1 MYMKTH
7 YQSQQDSGLAMICGR
22 LKLWFQYHSFSV
34 KMFLGH
40 YQVLTTISLQLKCTL
55 QENQKI
61 QTNQLV
67 YELHEKKHPH
77 YLHIY
82 CRQIKSDAP

>member
-1 MYMKTH
+1 
-7 YQSQQDSGLAMICGR
+7 MISLSKIR
-22 LKLWFQYHSFSV
+22 VWLWYVEGKSSSSNIIPAKFSV

-61 QTNQLV
+61 QTKQLV
-67 YELHEKKHPH
+67 NKLPEKNPSSLLT
-77 YLHIY
+77 YLL
-82 CRQIKSDAP
+82 RANLE

>member
-1 MYMKTH
+1 MEGE
-7 YQSQQDSGLAMICGR
+7 SSGSNIIPA
-22 LKLWFQYHSFSV
+22 KFSV

-61 QTNQLV
+61 QTYQLV
-67 YELHEKKHPH
+67 YELPEKKHPR